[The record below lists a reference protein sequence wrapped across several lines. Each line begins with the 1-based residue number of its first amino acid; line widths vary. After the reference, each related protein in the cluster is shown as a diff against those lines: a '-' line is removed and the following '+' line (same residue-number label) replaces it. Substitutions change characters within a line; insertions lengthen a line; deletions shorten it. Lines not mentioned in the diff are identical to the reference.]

1 MLAPC
6 DSGSDSRSSSKPRLA
21 PFYSPRTNPTRHPLP
36 RDLYSCSPKDCL
48 VSPKASRELV
58 RDVATGRSHRLSF
71 WRRVSSRPSWY
82 RPSVAVDTRQ
92 GTMSAPTSSDYEL
105 LTEHFGYPPVALLD
119 DIINTVNVLSDR
131 AIDSVERLLLSI
143 PPQKLGFSSSTSKK
157 SKDKGNAAD
166 DISPEEAAKLE
177 IENGTHQLET
187 LLNASIDKKFD
198 LFELYVMRY
207 ILTVRPEHQPYM
219 RLAHYDGLDLAP
231 GPQPDRPTA
240 ESVTALRRRLQASQK
255 LHVALEAEK
264 ARNDALLRR
273 LRGMLGMRDPD
284 VKAEA
289 EGTEPSPFGFLR
301 DKGNLE
307 EGGTE
312 QPITTTTEFTLSQLQ
327 ALRSL
332 STSLRTILSDL
343 GPADAANAEG
353 DEDDDGKQP
362 AEGKKS
368 WRRERAEYI
377 EASSR
382 KYLERSGGL
391 ELGPRGEV
399 RDGEW
404 QGGGRGLTRGE
415 VEGLEKVAAA
425 LGSGSASAKEGG
437 GGGSGAGGSDAMD
450 ES

>member
-1 MLAPC
+1 M
-6 DSGSDSRSSSKPRLA
+6 SRPRL
-21 PFYSPRTNPTRHPLP
+21 FILDYQRTTLF
-36 RDLYSCSPKDCL
+36 LQ
-48 VSPKASRELV
+48 KASRGLAHNTV
-58 RDVATGRSHRLSF
+58 TGRSHRLNF
-71 WRRVSSRPSWY
+71 WRRVSSRRASLTGDHL
-82 RPSVAVDTRQ
+82 VAVDTRQ
-92 GTMSAPTSSDYEL
+92 GAMSAPPSSDYEL
-105 LTEHFGYPPVALLD
+105 LTEHLSYPPVALLD

-143 PPQKLGFSSSTSKK
+143 PPQKLGFSSNTSKK
-157 SKDKGNAAD
+157 SKDKDNAAAD
-166 DISPEEAAKLE
+166 LSPEEAAKLE

-240 ESVTALRRRLQASQK
+240 GSVTALRRRLQASQK
-255 LHVALEAEK
+255 LHVALEAER

-273 LRGMLGMRDPD
+273 LRGVLGIRDGD
-284 VKAEA
+284 VKTE
-289 EGTEPSPFGFLR
+289 EDGTQPSPFGFLR

-332 STSLRTILSDL
+332 STSLRTILPDL
-343 GPADAANAEG
+343 GTEDTADAEG
-353 DEDDDGKQP
+353 DDADDDGEQH
-362 AEGKKS
+362 ADGKKS

-404 QGGGRGLTRGE
+404 QGEGRGLTKGE
-415 VEGLEKVAAA
+415 VEGLEKVAA
-425 LGSGSASAKEGG
+425 LLESGSGRAKEGG
-437 GGGSGAGGSDAMD
+437 GGGGSGGSGEGGSDAMD